1 MRNIDFRELIIVIIL
16 WTLLLALCTWLVVST
31 LRTTKPDSP
40 LPLPVELVMTET
52 EARLTRQAIELVQDD
67 VEAERLRS
75 ADLTL
80 RALSAE
86 LPKSVRELVLTA
98 LGTPDMDSMLEAL
111 EEIKR
116 RIYPPPSEQQ
126 ITPPIEQDI
135 QPAPPIKRERRRIG
149 DRIRNRIER
158 NRL

>member
-1 MRNIDFRELIIVIIL
+1 MRSIDFRELIIVIIL

-31 LRTTKPDSP
+31 LRTTKSDLP
-40 LPLPVELVMTET
+40 LPPVELVMTET

-86 LPKSVRELVLTA
+86 LPKRVQELVLQA

-158 NRL
+158 SRL